1 MGCIRMSE
9 KFALTEK
16 NIILVKATIASMRK
30 YKNELH
36 VSDAFKIA
44 DMIVI
49 DVRQL
54 VRLEGK

>member
-1 MGCIRMSE
+1 MSE

>member
-1 MGCIRMSE
+1 MKIHGGNNNCQHA
-9 KFALTEK
+9 K
-16 NIILVKATIASMRK
+16 VQ
-30 YKNELH
+30 NELH

-49 DVRQL
+49 DVWQL